1 MRRREFI
8 AGLGSAAAALPIG
21 AHAQKGSLP
30 IIGWLH
36 AQSPEAHG
44 AFMPAFDQGLLETG
58 FVDGRNVVTQH
69 LWAEGHYDRRPAL
82 LADLVHRKVSVIVT
96 DTTGGAVEAKSATR
110 TIPIVFTAAGGDPTK
125 FGLVESLNR
134 PGGNVTGVAIL
145 GLDIEAKRLEL
156 MKQLVPSA
164 GLIAA
169 LANSAGGQYGQTK
182 MGELRSAANVLGV
195 SAVIVNVDTPSEIAS
210 AMETVAAQKADALL
224 VGASIQLQQAR
235 AQIIA
240 LAARHRI
247 PALFW
252 DSTSVAAG
260 GLSSYGPDF
269 VGAYHQAGLYVGRIL
284 KGEKPA
290 DLPVVQPT
298 KFELVINLKTAKAL
312 GLTIPETLLATAD
325 EVIQ

>member
-1 MRRREFI
+1 MKRREFI

-21 AHAQKGSLP
+21 AHAQRGSQP

-58 FVDGRNVVTQH
+58 FVDGRNVVTKH
-69 LWAEGHYDRRPAL
+69 LWTEGHYDRRPAL
-82 LADLVHRKVSVIVT
+82 VADLVRRQVSVIVT
-96 DTTGGAVEAKSATR
+96 DTTGATVVAKSATR
-110 TIPIVFTAAGGDPTK
+110 AIPIVFTTGGGDPVK

-145 GLDIEAKRLEL
+145 GLDITAKRLQL
-156 MKQLVPSA
+156 MKQLVPAA

-169 LANSAGGQYGQTK
+169 LANSADSQYGQTE
-182 MGELRSAANVLGV
+182 MRELRSAADVLGV
-195 SAVIVNVDTPSEIAS
+195 TVMIVNVDTPSEIAS
-210 AMETVAAQKADALL
+210 AIESVAAQKADALL
-224 VGASIQLQQAR
+224 VGANIQLQQAR
-235 AQIIA
+235 TQIIA

-247 PALFW
+247 PALFLG
-252 DSTSVAAG
+252 SPSAAAG

-269 VGAYHQAGLYVGRIL
+269 AGAYHQAGLYVGRIL
-284 KGEKPA
+284 KGERPA

-298 KFELVINLKTAKAL
+298 KFEFVINMRTARAL
-312 GLTIPETLLATAD
+312 GFAIPETLLATAD
-325 EVIQ
+325 EVID